1 MTLSGYN
8 RRFIL
13 KLLMELGKRPLVPAC
28 ASDLRLPYRSDIDG
42 LRALAVLAVVLYHAF
57 PALLPGGFAG
67 VDIFFVISG
76 FLIGGI
82 LLDDIGRGSF
92 SFADFYARRVRR
104 IFPALLIVMATCL
117 AFGWFA
123 LFPDEYKMLAKH
135 VLGGAG
141 FVSNY
146 VLWNEVGYFDTAAE
160 TKPLLHLWSLAIEE
174 QFYIV
179 FPALLLLARRRPW
192 LLVAGM
198 ALVSFALNVGGVSH
212 HASATFYSPASRLW
226 ELLLGTALAYQL
238 RQRNDASCNPLAGAR
253 ALLSILGLA
262 LLAGAMLVLRAE
274 RHFPGWW
281 ALLPTLGAVLVIAAG
296 PQAWCNR
303 VLLSNRLMVAVGLIS
318 YPLYLWHWPLLAFA
332 RIIEAGLP
340 SLKIRVLAV
349 LAAVVLA
356 WLTWFMVE
364 RPMRRPRHGQRK
376 VIALC
381 SAMLL
386 LALGAAL
393 LYRHDGLP
401 TRASVVDSAR
411 QQQDLIFTPDYRNAE
426 VCMAR
431 YGFVGALQYCQLDQP
446 QQAPTVL
453 LLGDS
458 HAGHLVDGLRGYYR
472 SRGENLWYLQTRLP
486 FVGVPPGDDI
496 LQKET
501 IRMMELALNTPGIK
515 TVILSTAYKL
525 VPSTDVGRV
534 AYDALRNTLRQFLAQ
549 GKQVVFVN
557 DVPALDFD
565 PRACLRRAGV
575 ASSQTRTDCSIP
587 RSQFE
592 RNVAEHAAALRA
604 VLSEF
609 PAVKLF
615 DSAAPLCDRE
625 RCYAML
631 GQTLMYRDTHHL
643 SASGDAYM
651 AEQYARQLEARA
663 AGVGLP

>member
-1 MTLSGYN
+1 MDPE
-8 RRFIL
+8 
-13 KLLMELGKRPLVPAC
+13 KQPLVPEG
-28 ASDLRLPYRSDIDG
+28 ASELNLTYRSDIDG

-57 PALLPGGFAG
+57 PTLLPGGFAG

-82 LLDDIGRGSF
+82 LLDGIARGGF
-92 SFADFYARRVRR
+92 SFAEFYARRVRR
-104 IFPALLIVMATCL
+104 IFPALLIVMSACL
-117 AFGWFA
+117 AFGWFS

-179 FPALLLLARRRPW
+179 FPALLLLARRRPM
-192 LLVAGM
+192 LLVLGM

-212 HASATFYSPASRLW
+212 YASATFYSPASRLW
-226 ELLLGTALAYQL
+226 ELLLGTMLAYQL
-238 RQRNDASCNPLAGAR
+238 RQRKDPSSTSVAGERTQR
-253 ALLSILGLA
+253 ALGSSGPSALQSILGLV

-281 ALLPTLGAVLVIAAG
+281 ALLPTLGALLVISAG

-303 VLLSNRLMVAVGLIS
+303 VLLSNRLMVGVGLIS

-332 RIIEAGLP
+332 RIVESGLP
-340 SLKIRVLAV
+340 SVRIRVVAV
-349 LAAVVLA
+349 LAALGLA
-356 WLTWFMVE
+356 WLTWFMLE
-364 RPMRRPRHGQRK
+364 RPMRRPRYGRRK
-376 VIALC
+376 VGALC
-381 SAMLL
+381 AAMLL
-386 LALGAAL
+386 LAPGAGL
-393 LYRHDGLP
+393 LYRYDGLP

-458 HAGHLVDGLRGYYR
+458 HAGHLVDGLRSYYR

-501 IRMMELALNTPGIK
+501 IRMMELALHTPGIR

-525 VPSTDVGRV
+525 APSTATGRV

-575 ASSQTRTDCSIP
+575 ASSQTRTDCAIP

-592 RNVAEHAAALRA
+592 HNVAEHAAALRA
-604 VLSEF
+604 VLKEF
-609 PAVKLF
+609 PAVQLF
-615 DSAAPLCDRE
+615 DSAAPLCDAE
-625 RCYAML
+625 RCHAML

-651 AEQYARQLEARA
+651 AKQYARQLEARA
-663 AGVGLP
+663 TGAYLP